1 MRINLGNKVEAW
13 CGDPSMGGWRLGV
26 VVWGNGHQY
35 NIRWDGGDVVSGR
48 IRRVSV
54 RPPPPHLEI
63 PADLEAGDL
72 VEALDDRM
80 WKLAE
85 LVRAGDGDGEGE
97 FTVKIVGSPSAI
109 TVPPSMVR
117 VRQVLTDG
125 DIWVATYKGE
135 EIPGAR
141 EPTAR
146 PNAAANRRAPAAA
159 AKHRPAADQFAPPP
173 APSHQWAKIKRSRH
187 ATDHD
192 AAGEVRRVEANSKR
206 IRAMEEEEGELL
218 VGYGNVEVVRAN
230 EPPPTAVF
238 VNKQQEMSDEETDDD
253 AKSVSSAG
261 SGSSSNSESSSDG
274 SSSESDNGD
283 RAAPRS
289 PPGDAQVAANQP
301 PPPPSQPQCQPHIK
315 EERADDDDVRTKSR
329 GATAMKPRPAVAP
342 IMQRRLANER
352 PPPPLAAAA
361 AAVGEQI
368 HRLEVDAYGALMRV
382 LHATGALSWE
392 KEELLTQLRLQLHV
406 SSDEHL
412 QLIRALNGGRRRL
425 PKPEN

>member
-54 RPPPPHLEI
+54 RPPPPHIEI

-85 LVRAGDGDGEGE
+85 LVRAAGDGDGELA
-97 FTVKIVGSPSAI
+97 VKIVGSPSAI
-109 TVPPSMVR
+109 TVPRSMVR

-159 AKHRPAADQFAPPP
+159 AKHRPAADQFVPPP
-173 APSHQWAKIKRSRH
+173 ASSSHQWAKIKRSRH
-187 ATDHD
+187 AMDHD
-192 AAGEVRRVEANSKR
+192 AVGEVRRVEANSKR
-206 IRAMEEEEGELL
+206 IRAMEEEEGELF
-218 VGYGNVEVVRAN
+218 VEYGNVEVIHVN
-230 EPPPTAVF
+230 QPTAVF
-238 VNKQQEMSDEETDDD
+238 VNKQQEMSDDEESDDD

-261 SGSSSNSESSSDG
+261 SGRSRESDGGSNSESDSDG
-274 SSSESDNGD
+274 SSSETDNGD
-283 RAAPRS
+283 HAAARS
-289 PPGDAQVAANQP
+289 PPGEAQGANQ
-301 PPPPSQPQCQPHIK
+301 PPPSQPQGPQHVK
-315 EERADDDDVRTKSR
+315 EERADDVDDDMTKSR
-329 GATAMKPRPAVAP
+329 ATAMQPRPAVAA
-342 IMQRRLANER
+342 MQRHLANER
-352 PPPPLAAAA
+352 PPAAAA
-361 AAVGEQI
+361 AAEVGEQI
-368 HRLEVDAYGALMRV
+368 HRLEVDAYAALMKV
-382 LHATGALSWE
+382 FHATGALTWE
-392 KEELLTQLRLQLHV
+392 KEELLTQLRLHLHV
-406 SSDEHL
+406 SGDEHL
-412 QLIRALNGGRRRL
+412 QLIRALNGGRRRP

>member
-1 MRINLGNKVEAW
+1 
-13 CGDPSMGGWRLGV
+13 
-26 VVWGNGHQY
+26 
-35 NIRWDGGDVVSGR
+35 
-48 IRRVSV
+48 
-54 RPPPPHLEI
+54 
-63 PADLEAGDL
+63 
-72 VEALDDRM
+72 
-80 WKLAE
+80 
-85 LVRAGDGDGEGE
+85 
-97 FTVKIVGSPSAI
+97 
-109 TVPPSMVR
+109 
-117 VRQVLTDG
+117 
-125 DIWVATYKGE
+125 
-135 EIPGAR
+135 
-141 EPTAR
+141 
-146 PNAAANRRAPAAA
+146 
-159 AKHRPAADQFAPPP
+159 
-173 APSHQWAKIKRSRH
+173 
-187 ATDHD
+187 
-192 AAGEVRRVEANSKR
+192 
-206 IRAMEEEEGELL
+206 MEEEEGELL

-274 SSSESDNGD
+274 SSRESDNGD

-289 PPGDAQVAANQP
+289 PPGDAQVAANQPP

-329 GATAMKPRPAVAP
+329 AATAMKPRPAVAP
-342 IMQRRLANER
+342 IMQWRLANEQ

-382 LHATGALSWE
+382 FHATGALTWE

>member
-63 PADLEAGDL
+63 PTDLEAGDL

-85 LVRAGDGDGEGE
+85 L
-97 FTVKIVGSPSAI
+97 
-109 TVPPSMVR
+109 
-117 VRQVLTDG
+117 
-125 DIWVATYKGE
+125 GE

-146 PNAAANRRAPAAA
+146 PNAAANRRAPAAD

-289 PPGDAQVAANQP
+289 PPGDRP
-301 PPPPSQPQCQPHIK
+301 K
-315 EERADDDDVRTKSR
+315 RADDDDVRTKSR
-329 GATAMKPRPAVAP
+329 AATAMKPRPAVAP
-342 IMQRRLANER
+342 IMQRRLANEQ

-382 LHATGALSWE
+382 FHATGALTWE

>member
-1 MRINLGNKVEAW
+1 
-13 CGDPSMGGWRLGV
+13 
-26 VVWGNGHQY
+26 
-35 NIRWDGGDVVSGR
+35 
-48 IRRVSV
+48 
-54 RPPPPHLEI
+54 
-63 PADLEAGDL
+63 
-72 VEALDDRM
+72 
-80 WKLAE
+80 
-85 LVRAGDGDGEGE
+85 
-97 FTVKIVGSPSAI
+97 
-109 TVPPSMVR
+109 
-117 VRQVLTDG
+117 
-125 DIWVATYKGE
+125 
-135 EIPGAR
+135 
-141 EPTAR
+141 
-146 PNAAANRRAPAAA
+146 
-159 AKHRPAADQFAPPP
+159 
-173 APSHQWAKIKRSRH
+173 
-187 ATDHD
+187 
-192 AAGEVRRVEANSKR
+192 
-206 IRAMEEEEGELL
+206 MEEEEGELL

-301 PPPPSQPQCQPHIK
+301 PPPPLQPQCQPHIK

-329 GATAMKPRPAVAP
+329 AATAMKPRPAVAP
-342 IMQRRLANER
+342 IMQRRLANEQ

-382 LHATGALSWE
+382 FHATGALTWE